1 MGPVLYGGNRET
13 ATEYV
18 HVIKSMPNDPIILTD
33 AAVAAIK
40 SKTALK
46 DGAVGL
52 RLSIKSTG
60 CSGNS
65 YKMEH
70 AMDSGGGDDRFERD
84 GAVLFI
90 PKTSS
95 WMLFGMTIDYAEGDL
110 QSGFIFTNPNETGR
124 CGCGESFTVDPGKRV
139 NG

>member
-1 MGPVLYGGNRET
+1 M
-13 ATEYV
+13 A
-18 HVIKSMPNDPIILTD
+18 NDPIILTD
-33 AAVAAIK
+33 GAVTAIK

-52 RLSIKSTG
+52 RLTIKSTG

-70 AMDSGGGDDRFERD
+70 VTEASASDDRFERD

-90 PKTSS
+90 PKIHS
-95 WMLFGMTIDYAEGDL
+95 WMLFGMTIDYEDGEM
-110 QSGFIFTNPNETGR
+110 QSGFTFSNPNETGR
-124 CGCGESFTVDPGKRV
+124 CGCGESFTIDPAKRAP
-139 NG
+139 G